1 MLSESEVMAAAAS
14 VKAEPVVQDELEIL
28 FKEPKVYRIGDE
40 EVQIRTFTFG
50 ELPRVIALLRGV
62 GGTFAHYQA
71 QGKLNSTEAIMDIV
85 ATGGENLIATLAIN
99 VGRPREWFDTLPA
112 DTGIQILFDFL
123 KMNIGFFTRRVVP
136 ILQGM
141 K

>member
-14 VKAEPVVQDELEIL
+14 VKEEPKVQDELEIL

-40 EVQIRTFTFG
+40 EIKIRTFTFG

-71 QGKLNSTEAIMDIV
+71 QGKLNSVEAIMDIV

-99 VGRPREWFDTLPA
+99 VGKPREWFDTLPA
-112 DTGIQILFDFL
+112 DTGVELLFDFL
-123 KMNIGFFTRRVVP
+123 KMNIGFFTKRVVP